1 MKRIAFRLYEQLLT
15 KLFHI
20 CCFIYYVCQLV
31 SLSNFVNISFSK
43 HFFFLLAEMKKIRM
57 NAIHIRGVE
66 ELTEDEVM
74 YYFREFGPSEVEWIN
89 DASCKDFFIICI
101 L

>member
-1 MKRIAFRLYEQLLT
+1 
-15 KLFHI
+15 
-20 CCFIYYVCQLV
+20 
-31 SLSNFVNISFSK
+31 
-43 HFFFLLAEMKKIRM
+43 MKKIRL

-74 YYFREFGPSEVEWIN
+74 HYFREFGPSEVEWIN